1 MSRLPTFFV
10 SHGSPMLALDAGN
23 AGKVWAAIGR
33 DLPRPRAVLMVS
45 AHWHASGSA
54 VGAVAQPD
62 TIHDFGGFPPALYT
76 LQYPAP
82 GDPAL
87 AREVFELL
95 GAQGFSPRVDL
106 TRGLDHG
113 AWVPL
118 RVMYPDANVPVVQ
131 LALDMRQGPAWH
143 YRLGQALRSLRDSGV
158 LIVGSGSMT
167 HNLHDVFGAEPVS
180 PAYVAPFQA
189 WMHQRLD
196 HGELD
201 ALLDYRQQAPHAAR
215 AHPSEEHLLPLFV
228 ALGAADGEPVVRLH
242 DEVTERVLAMDVY
255 RFG

>member
-1 MSRLPTFFV
+1 MTRLPTFFV

-23 AGKVWAAIGR
+23 AGKAWAQIGQ

-45 AHWHASGSA
+45 AHWHATGSA
-54 VGAVAQPD
+54 VSAVAEPE
-62 TIHDFGGFPPALYT
+62 TIHDFGGFPPALYA

-87 AREVFELL
+87 AREVFQALTDH
-95 GAQGFSPRVDL
+95 GFTPRTDPA
-106 TRGLDHG
+106 RGLDHG

-118 RVMYPDANVPVVQ
+118 RVMYPKADVPVVQ

-143 YRLGQALRSLRDSGV
+143 YHLGQALRSLRDSGV

-167 HNLHDVFGAEPVS
+167 HNLHDVFGPEPVS
-180 PAYVAPFQA
+180 PDYVAPFQD
-189 WMHQRLD
+189 WMHGQLD
-196 HGELD
+196 AGNLG
-201 ALLDYRQQAPHAAR
+201 ALLDYRRHAPHAER

-228 ALGAADGEPVVRLH
+228 ALGAAEGERVTRLH
-242 DEVTERVLAMDVY
+242 DEVTDRVLAMDVY